1 MRSLCVQCVF
11 FWESLWF
18 WEMVKHFHFAGNWII
33 FYKLIRAREQA
44 YGFLWMQ
51 KRGQLCI
58 KQMFVCTLRHDARC
72 LLSIFRSINLSL
84 IVFVYQFD
92 EWTEFRTNSTNEWIF
107 LTVTFFQRWFFFKD
121 DLRIRECGVL
131 LWGASKKLL
140 WKLLRK
146 NNNGGKFSWSAQFT
160 DINRSKVLKM

>member
-11 FWESLWF
+11 VWESLWF

-72 LLSIFRSINLSL
+72 FLSIFRSINLSL
-84 IVFVYQFD
+84 IVFVYKFD

-107 LTVTFFQRWFFFKD
+107 LTVTFFQRWIFFQRWPSNTRMW
-121 DLRIRECGVL
+121 RIIMRRFEEITVKT
-131 LWGASKKLL
+131 ASKKQ
-140 WKLLRK
+140 LRRK
-146 NNNGGKFSWSAQFT
+146 IFMICAIYWYKQQ
-160 DINRSKVLKM
+160 

>member
-1 MRSLCVQCVF
+1 MRSLCVQYVF
-11 FWESLWF
+11 VWESLWF

-72 LLSIFRSINLSL
+72 FLSIFRSINLSL
-84 IVFVYQFD
+84 IVFVYKFD

-107 LTVTFFQRWFFFKD
+107 FNSDLFSTMNFFSKMTFEYANVAYYYEALQKNYCENGFEKTTTEENFH
-121 DLRIRECGVL
+121 DLRNL
-131 LWGASKKLL
+131 L
-140 WKLLRK
+140 
-146 NNNGGKFSWSAQFT
+146 
-160 DINRSKVLKM
+160 I